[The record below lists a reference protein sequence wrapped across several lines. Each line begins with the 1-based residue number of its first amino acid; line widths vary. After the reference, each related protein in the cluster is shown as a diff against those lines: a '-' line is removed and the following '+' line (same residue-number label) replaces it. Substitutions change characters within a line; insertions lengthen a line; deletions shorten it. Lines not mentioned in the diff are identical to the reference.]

1 MSDNDKFETSA
12 SGDDPKPLPVHEQ
25 VEGSEQAEGSQQVE
39 GSKQVEGAELIGA
52 AELAEAHLFGQT
64 PAVSHHTASSANG
77 DDSATLDT
85 SLHSASA
92 AAGGSVDVSSEAA
105 ETEIVAAHAHAPEQG
120 YQAFVPEQTPQ
131 QLPGATLAKRRK
143 EYRLSVEDVSA
154 RLKIST
160 RQIIAL
166 ESDDFAQ
173 LASMATVRGF
183 IRSYAKLL
191 ELDPAPLIAML
202 SSEPNPAFDSMVVR
216 RPLPAPGLRG
226 RQAPPPR
233 RRNPSK
239 WPSVIMV
246 VAVVSALVFAA
257 YQYGWFS
264 VPSVDVDKVI
274 NALPPLTGGR
284 DTPTSDAE
292 SDKSGAG
299 ADLGAAAAAG
309 SALEIKAREDS
320 WVEVTTVEG
329 DRRLISRLMKAG
341 TTELV
346 EVHEPVV
353 LVVGNAAGVDAALR
367 GQSLNLRAVA
377 RDNVA
382 KLSLK

>member
-1 MSDNDKFETSA
+1 MSDNDKLEPPV
-12 SGDDPKPLPVHEQ
+12 SGDDAKPLSATEPAETTDAHQHEQ
-25 VEGSEQAEGSQQVE
+25 GHPSDVVE
-39 GSKQVEGAELIGA
+39 
-52 AELAEAHLFGQT
+52 
-64 PAVSHHTASSANG
+64 
-77 DDSATLDT
+77 
-85 SLHSASA
+85 
-92 AAGGSVDVSSEAA
+92 
-105 ETEIVAAHAHAPEQG
+105 
-120 YQAFVPEQTPQ
+120 YMPQ
-131 QLPGATLAKRRK
+131 QLPGATLAKRRE

-154 RLKIST
+154 RLKISP
-160 RQIIAL
+160 RQIAAL

-226 RQAPPPR
+226 RQQPPPR

-239 WPSVIMV
+239 WPSLIIAA
-246 VAVVSALVFAA
+246 AVVCALIFAA
-257 YQYGWFS
+257 FQYGWFS
-264 VPSVDVDKVI
+264 VPSVDVAKVVD
-274 NALPPLTGGR
+274 ALPPLTGGR
-284 DTPTSDAE
+284 ETSSTDAE
-292 SDKSGAG
+292 GDKSVAG
-299 ADLGAAAAAG
+299 AESGAAAVSG

-329 DRRLISRLMKAG
+329 ERRLISRLMKAG
-341 TTELV
+341 TTELI

-353 LVVGNAAGVDAALR
+353 LVVGNAEGVDAALR

>member
-1 MSDNDKFETSA
+1 
-12 SGDDPKPLPVHEQ
+12 
-25 VEGSEQAEGSQQVE
+25 
-39 GSKQVEGAELIGA
+39 
-52 AELAEAHLFGQT
+52 
-64 PAVSHHTASSANG
+64 
-77 DDSATLDT
+77 
-85 SLHSASA
+85 
-92 AAGGSVDVSSEAA
+92 
-105 ETEIVAAHAHAPEQG
+105 
-120 YQAFVPEQTPQ
+120 
-131 QLPGATLAKRRK
+131 
-143 EYRLSVEDVSA
+143 
-154 RLKIST
+154 
-160 RQIIAL
+160 
-166 ESDDFAQ
+166 
-173 LASMATVRGF
+173 
-183 IRSYAKLL
+183 
-191 ELDPAPLIAML
+191 
-202 SSEPNPAFDSMVVR
+202 
-216 RPLPAPGLRG
+216 
-226 RQAPPPR
+226 
-233 RRNPSK
+233 
-239 WPSVIMV
+239 MV

-284 DTPTSDAE
+284 DTPSSDAE

-299 ADLGAAAAAG
+299 ADPGAAATAG
-309 SALEIKAREDS
+309 SALEIRAREDS